1 VPPVPVTPV
10 PSKPP
15 RRNSSDSPPVN
26 TCVQGILRDLRFAT
40 RLLRKNPGFT
50 VVAVLV
56 LSLGIGANTAIFS
69 LVNAMMFQPIA
80 TDSGGIV
87 GVYAKNTASPDDYR
101 SFSWQEYQLIREGRQ
116 VFADTFAFTMTMLGA
131 TEGDATRRSF
141 SAIVTR
147 NYFSTLGVRLAAG
160 RTFTEEEERPNSNI
174 KTVIVGHQF
183 ARRAGVA
190 PAEVIGRTTRL
201 NGNDFT
207 IVGVTPE
214 GFTGTMALI
223 APEFWLPIGVYGVA
237 SDEIF
242 ANADRPRFPD
252 PDNRALMIV
261 GKLRDGLS
269 DKTAGPN
276 LAVLTQQ
283 LRQTDP
289 ANQANH
295 ELMVQ
300 KLPRLSVSTDPRDD
314 SELGTLAM
322 LLMGMSGLVLL
333 VACLNLANM
342 LLARGTVRRKEVAV
356 RLALGSGRSRL
367 IRQLLTESLL
377 LAILGGAAGLLLA
390 VWGTRLLTA
399 TFQAVLPMVV
409 TVDVTPDIRVLV
421 ATMGFAVIAT
431 VVAGLGPAW
440 RVTRPDVLPDLKE
453 QLADFRAGRRFSIR
467 NLLVVG
473 QVALSLALLTAAGL
487 FMRGAVKAGV
497 ADPGFSLEGGLIAA
511 VDPALGGYDQPRGRL
526 ALANILRQVRSTPG
540 IASASLASIVP
551 FGEFQTGKM
560 VQHAGTP
567 PAAEGQRAAG
577 VQATFTVVAA
587 DYFET
592 LKLPVLR
599 GRGFSPAEETSAD
612 APPVVVID
620 EPLARRLF
628 GEEDPLGRRVQL
640 AREEKEQ
647 QIEYEVIGVAAGVRH
662 DLFEKAPSPHLYV
675 PFGSHYQGNVTLH
688 ARVATG
694 MDEATM
700 LEALRRQIRAADQG
714 VPIMNV
720 KTLVQ
725 HRDSSIML
733 WAVNTGARLFS
744 VFGLVALLL
753 AVIGIYGVKS
763 YVVSRRTRE
772 IGIRMALGATRQDV
786 LRLVMREGLM
796 LTLAGLAVGTV
807 LSYGVAQAVSGMLYQ
822 VNALDPL
829 VFTFSP
835 LVLGIASMVA
845 SWVPARR
852 ATRVLPLNALRTD

>member
-1 VPPVPVTPV
+1 
-10 PSKPP
+10 
-15 RRNSSDSPPVN
+15 
-26 TCVQGILRDLRFAT
+26 VQTVLRDLRFAI

-50 VVAVLV
+50 AVAVLV

-87 GVYAKNTASPDDYR
+87 GVYSKNTVRPDDYR
-101 SFSWQEYQLIREGRQ
+101 AFSWQEYQQIRESRQ
-116 VFADTFAFTMTMLGA
+116 VFADAFAFTMTMLGA
-131 TEGDATRRSF
+131 TEGEATRRSF

-174 KTVIVGHQF
+174 KSVIVGHQF
-183 ARRAGVA
+183 ARRAGVT

-214 GFTGTMALI
+214 GFSGTMALI

-242 ANADRPRFPD
+242 ADSDRPRFPD
-252 PDNRALMIV
+252 PANRALMIV
-261 GKLRDGLS
+261 GKLREGLS
-269 DKTAGPN
+269 EKTAGPS
-276 LAVLTQQ
+276 LAVVTQQ
-283 LRQTDP
+283 LHRLDP
-289 ANQANH
+289 ANQSDY
-295 ELMVQ
+295 ELTVQ
-300 KLPRLSVSTDPRDD
+300 KLPRLAVSTEPQDD
-314 SELGTLAM
+314 SQLGTLAM
-322 LLMGMSGLVLL
+322 LLMGMSALVLL

-356 RLALGSGRSRL
+356 RLALGSGRGRL
-367 IRQLLTESLL
+367 IRQLLTESLV

-390 VWGTRLLTA
+390 LWGTRLLTA
-399 TFQAVLPMVV
+399 TFAAVLPLVV
-409 TVDVTPDIRVLV
+409 TVDVRPDLRVLG

-431 VVAGLGPAW
+431 VMAGLGPAW

-453 QLADFRAGRRFSIR
+453 QLADFRGGRRLSMR
-467 NLLVVG
+467 NVLVVG

-487 FMRGAVKAGV
+487 FMRGAVKASA
-497 ADPGFSLEGGLIAA
+497 ADPGFPLEGGLIAA
-511 VDPALGGYDQPRGRL
+511 VDPALGGYDEPRGRL
-526 ALANILRQVRSTPG
+526 ALANILRQVRATPG

-551 FGEFQTGKM
+551 FGEFQNSEL
-560 VQHAGTP
+560 VQHAGTAQ
-567 PAAEGQRAAG
+567 AADGQREAG
-577 VQATFTVVAA
+577 VSATYTVVAA

-592 LKLPVLR
+592 LRLPVLR
-599 GRGFSPAEETSAD
+599 GRGFSSSEESAENA
-612 APPVVVID
+612 AAVAVID

-640 AREEKEQ
+640 APDDATAPRRG
-647 QIEYEVIGVAAGVRH
+647 YEVIGVVAGVRH
-662 DLFEKAPSPHLYV
+662 DLFEKAPNPHIYV

-688 ARVATG
+688 ARVAPG
-694 MDEATM
+694 MNEATM

-720 KTLVQ
+720 KTLAQ
-725 HRDSSIML
+725 HRDGSIML

-744 VFGLVALLL
+744 VFGFVALLL

-772 IGIRMALGATRQDV
+772 IGIRMALGASRQNV

-796 LTLAGLAVGTV
+796 LTLAGLTLGLL

-822 VNALDPL
+822 VSALDPL
-829 VFTFSP
+829 VFTLAP
-835 LVLGIASMVA
+835 IVLGLASMIASF
-845 SWVPARR
+845 VPARR
-852 ATRVLPLNALRTD
+852 ATRVVPLTALRTD